1 MSDDVRPDEVAAEA
15 APAGAPAA
23 DVPAQATAP
32 AEAAPAGTADIVPAP
47 DGQRRRRVGVY
58 VCHCGGNISD
68 YVDVEKVAAD
78 ALGEDAVVVARSPMF
93 ACSEAGQQEIQED
106 IEKLGLD
113 GLVVASC
120 SPKLHTYTFRGVA
133 ARSGINPYEYTQ
145 VNVREQCSW
154 VHTDDE
160 DAATRKALGL
170 VRAGIAR
177 TRLATPLEP
186 IVVETT
192 PRTLVI
198 GGGVAGLRAAI
209 GLADIGLQAVVVERE
224 VSLGGWL
231 GGFGEMYPHGKNGR
245 ELVAQLVAEVKRR
258 PAITVL
264 TSAEVVGKSGSF
276 GNYAV
281 DVRVG
286 GPGAGTIQV
295 LVGSIVVATGFDSY
309 QPADGELGYGIPGVV
324 TLPQYKALL
333 DGATGPLT
341 RNGRPVRSIAYVYCV
356 GSRQAPDGNGA
367 NEYCSRFCCTAAVH
381 SSVVASKLD
390 PSVRQYHLYR
400 DMRTY
405 GKYETLYTES
415 RKLGSVYLRF
425 PDGEPP
431 SIATGDDGRLAVTVR
446 DLLTGG
452 EELTIPADLVVLV
465 TGMVARPNAELI
477 GALKLPLGT
486 DGFFNEIHPKLRPV
500 ETVVDGVLIAG
511 ASQGPKSSAEA
522 VTSGLAAVTQS
533 AAILRKGYAEL
544 DPMVAVVD
552 ATACTACEK
561 CLTAC
566 PYDAITMTTIDGRQ
580 VATISETGCKGCG
593 GCVPVCPD
601 DAIDLLGYTD
611 AQVRAQIDSLLEVA
625 VA

>member
-1 MSDDVRPDEVAAEA
+1 MSAARHPDETPGAKATPVPGPATTDVPDPAAAGPSAAET
-15 APAGAPAA
+15 PK
-23 DVPAQATAP
+23 
-32 AEAAPAGTADIVPAP
+32 
-47 DGQRRRRVGVY
+47 RKVGVY

-68 YVDVEKVAAD
+68 YVDVERVAAES
-78 ALGEDAVVVARSPMF
+78 LGEEAVVVARSPMF
-93 ACSEAGQQEIQED
+93 ACSEAGQQEIAED
-106 IEKLGLD
+106 IEKYGLD

-133 ARSGINPYEYTQ
+133 ARAGVNPYEYTQ

-160 DAATRKALGL
+160 AAATDKALGL

-177 TRLATPLEP
+177 TRLSIPLEP

-198 GGGVAGLRAAI
+198 GGGIAGLRAAI
-209 GLADIGLQAVVVERE
+209 GLADIGLQVVLVERE
-224 VSLGGWL
+224 LTLGGWV
-231 GGFGEMYPHGKNGR
+231 GRFGEMYPHGKNGR
-245 ELVAQLVAEVKRR
+245 ELIASLVAQVKRR

-264 TSAEVVGKSGSF
+264 TSAEVVGKAGSF

-286 GPGAGTIQV
+286 GPEAGSIQV
-295 LVGSIVVATGFDSY
+295 LVGSIIVATGFDTY
-309 QPADGELGYGIPGVV
+309 QPEVGELGYGIEGVL
-324 TLPQYKALL
+324 TLSEYKELL
-333 DGATGPLT
+333 DGAGGPLVFH
-341 RNGRPVRSIAYVYCV
+341 GRPVRSVAYVYCV
-356 GSRQAPDGNGA
+356 GSRQPADGNGA
-367 NEYCSRFCCTAAVH
+367 NEYCSRYCCTAAVH
-381 SSVVASKLD
+381 ASVQAAKLD
-390 PSVRQYHLYR
+390 PTVRQFHLYR

-405 GKYETLYTES
+405 GKYEALYTES
-415 RKLGSVYLRF
+415 RKAGSVYLRF
-425 PDGEPP
+425 PDDEPP
-431 SIATGDDGRLAVTVR
+431 AVAAGTDGALVVTVR

-452 EELTIPADLVVLV
+452 EELALPVDLLVLV
-465 TGMVARPNAELI
+465 TGMVPRENAELV
-477 GALKLPLGT
+477 GTLKLPTGS

-511 ASQGPKSSAEA
+511 ACQGPKSSAES
-522 VTSGLAAVTQS
+522 VGSGLAAVTQS

-544 DPMVAVVD
+544 DPLVAIVD
-552 ATACTACEK
+552 ADACTSCGK

-566 PYDAITMTTIDGRQ
+566 PYDAISMAPGAGRE
-580 VATISETGCKGCG
+580 VAVISETGCKGCG

-611 AQVRAQIDSLLEVA
+611 AQVRAQIDSLLEVS